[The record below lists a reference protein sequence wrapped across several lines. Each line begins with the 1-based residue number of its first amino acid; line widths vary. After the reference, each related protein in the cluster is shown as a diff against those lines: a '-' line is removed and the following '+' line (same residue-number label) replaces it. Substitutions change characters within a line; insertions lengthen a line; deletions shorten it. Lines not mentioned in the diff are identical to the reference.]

1 MLPRRPSSDKGV
13 PAGILATTTPC
24 PSLPTIEAAPTQIR
38 QLLSECNTWTFN
50 IIQLE
55 RMTEKR

>member
-13 PAGILATTTPC
+13 PAGILATTTLC
-24 PSLPTIEAAPTQIR
+24 PSLPTIEAAPAQIR